1 MKKLAFAITAASG
14 AAAVLS
20 HHDAE
25 ASTQHKV
32 QSGESLWTI
41 AQQYNTS
48 VESIKQNN
56 NLSNNMVFPGQVIN
70 VGGSA
75 SQSTSSNT
83 SSSSASSHTVVAGE
97 SLNII
102 ANKYGVSVDAL
113 MQANHLN
120 GYLIMPNQT
129 LTIPNG
135 GSGSGSGG
143 TATQTSGN
151 YTSPSFN
158 HQNLYTEGQC
168 TWYVFDKRSQAGKPI
183 STYWSDAK
191 YWASNA
197 ANDGY
202 QVNNTPSV
210 GAIMQSTPGPYGH
223 VAYVERIN
231 GDGSILI
238 SEMNYTN
245 GPYNMNYRTIPA
257 SEVSSYAFIH

>member
-75 SQSTSSNT
+75 SQNTSSNT

-120 GYLIMPNQT
+120 GYLIMPNQI

-151 YTSPSFN
+151 YTHLHSTIKTYTLKVNAHGMCSTN
-158 HQNLYTEGQC
+158 VHKLVNLSVLTGLMQNTGRQ
-168 TWYVFDKRSQAGKPI
+168 
-183 STYWSDAK
+183 
-191 YWASNA
+191 
-197 ANDGY
+197 
-202 QVNNTPSV
+202 
-210 GAIMQSTPGPYGH
+210 MQRMM
-223 VAYVERIN
+223 VIKLI
-231 GDGSILI
+231 ILHLLVQLCKVHLDH
-238 SEMNYTN
+238 MV
-245 GPYNMNYRTIPA
+245 M
-257 SEVSSYAFIH
+257 